1 MRHAREMHHYPGR
14 DRIKSECLLT
24 CGGVRSHERGTSSS
38 FAPGTWGGVG
48 GLGGIGHHESSSF
61 APGRGGGVGWWRGY
75 LVLGPSNWYE
85 VRLGG
90 VE

>member
-1 MRHAREMHHYPGR
+1 MVVFGPTNGAHPPHLPR
-14 DRIKSECLLT
+14 
-24 CGGVRSHERGTSSS
+24 
-38 FAPGTWGGVG
+38 GTWGGVG